1 MANSY
6 TDVRELKFHLDHP
19 LMRRIAELKEQDYA
33 DAGKYDYA
41 PLDFEDA
48 MDSYDKVLEIVGD
61 INANIIAPNAESV
74 DAEGPHV
81 ENGRVRY
88 ADRTYEN
95 LDATTKA
102 GLNGM
107 TMPRRYGGLS
117 LPVVVYTAANE
128 IVSAG
133 DAGFE
138 NVWSLQDCI
147 ETLYCFGTEEQR
159 QKYIPRVCAGETMSM
174 DLTEPDAGSDLQSV
188 MLRASFDESENCW
201 RLNGVKRFITNGDS
215 DIHLVLARS
224 EEGTRDGRGLSMFI
238 YDKKSGGVDVRRIE
252 NKLGIHGS
260 PTCELTFRN
269 AKAEICGDRK
279 LGLIRYVMSLMNGAR
294 LGIAAQSVGIQ
305 QAAYEEALAYARD
318 RRQYGREII
327 NFPAVYDMI
336 ATIKARL
343 DAGRSLLYQC
353 ARYVDIYKAL
363 EDIQRSRQL
372 SPEERSEMK
381 KYQRLAD
388 AFTPLAKGMNSEYCN
403 QSAYDC
409 IQIHGGSGYMQE
421 YKCQRLYRDARIT
434 SIYEGTTQLQV
445 VAALRYITNG
455 TYLNVI
461 NDLNAELDE
470 RVNAV
475 EDGGKKSE
483 FLAYV
488 ERINEMKATLEDCV
502 EFVKLQENQDVLD
515 FCGRKL
521 YEITAYTI
529 MCQLLL
535 LDTVRCEELF
545 GASLVVFFNHAEAEV
560 ARHYKYVHGM
570 NADVLASYVRS

>member
-1 MANSY
+1 MNSY
-6 TDVRELKFHLDHP
+6 TDIPEIKFHMQHP
-19 LMRRIAELKEQDYA
+19 MMQHIAELKERNYA

-41 PLDFEDA
+41 PVDFEDA
-48 MDSYDKVLEIVGD
+48 MDSYDKVLEVVGE

-74 DAEGPHV
+74 DMEGPHC

-88 ADRTYEN
+88 ASKTYEN
-95 LDATTKA
+95 LDATNKA

-107 TMPRRYGGLS
+107 TMPRRYQGLN

-128 IVSAG
+128 IVSSG

-138 NVWSLQDCI
+138 NIWSLQDCI
-147 ETLYCFGTEEQR
+147 ETLYCFGSEEQR
-159 QKYIPRVCAGETMSM
+159 QKYIPRICAGETMSM

-188 MLRASFDESENCW
+188 MLKATYDEKEGCW
-201 RLNGVKRFITNGDS
+201 FLNGVKRFITNGDS

-238 YDKKSGGVDVRRIE
+238 YDKRNGGVDVRRIE
-252 NKLGIHGS
+252 HKLGINGS
-260 PTCELTFRN
+260 PTCELTYKN
-269 AKAEICGDRK
+269 ARAEICGDRK

-305 QAAYEEALAYARD
+305 QAAYEEALAYAND
-318 RRQYGREII
+318 RRQFGKEII

-336 ATIKARL
+336 ATIKAKL

-363 EDIQRSRQL
+363 EDEARERTL
-372 SPEERSEMK
+372 APEERAEMK

-388 AFTPLAKGMNSEYCN
+388 AFTPLAKGMNAEFSN
-403 QSAYDC
+403 QSAYDA
-409 IQIHGGSGYMQE
+409 IQVHGGSGYMQE

-445 VAALRYITNG
+445 VAALRYITSG
-455 TYLNVI
+455 TYMNVI
-461 NDLNAELDE
+461 KEQEAQFDNIDAAFAPQLDRIKAMAAKLE
-470 RVNAV
+470 ECIEYVN
-475 EDGGKKSE
+475 
-483 FLAYV
+483 
-488 ERINEMKATLEDCV
+488 
-502 EFVKLQENQDVLD
+502 KLENQDVLE

-521 YEITAYTI
+521 YEMTAYTI
-529 MCQLLL
+529 MSQLILA
-535 LDTVRCEELF
+535 DTLRDQELF
-545 GASLVVFFNHAEAEV
+545 GKSLVVFINHAESEI
-560 ARHYKYVHGM
+560 ARHANYIKRM
-570 NADVLASYVRS
+570 NADVLTSYSR